1 MGKQPRGSASSS
13 QPAAPRGPGQPR
25 AAGGGGGGD
34 VDVSSDIGDLGRDE
48 LQQKLLELR
57 GYVSSGLRQDVEKQ
71 VFTDL
76 SSHPTVA
83 YIKSL
88 EAEKKS
94 AQAKLRE
101 EVERHRALRIA
112 HRAQARMLEK
122 QAGRGRGAPSQQEIA
137 FA

>member
-1 MGKQPRGSASSS
+1 MPLKSSS
-13 QPAAPRGPGQPR
+13 HPASPPPSPPFSLASPLFPLCRQFFDEFPRNC
-25 AAGGGGGGD
+25 
-34 VDVSSDIGDLGRDE
+34 
-48 LQQKLLELR
+48 
-57 GYVSSGLRQDVEKQ
+57 SGLRQDVEKQ